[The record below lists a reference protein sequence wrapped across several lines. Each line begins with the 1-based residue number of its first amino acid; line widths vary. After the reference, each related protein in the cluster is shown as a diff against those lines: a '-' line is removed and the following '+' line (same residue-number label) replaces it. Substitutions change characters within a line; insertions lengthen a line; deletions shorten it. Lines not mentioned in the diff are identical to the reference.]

1 MKKLKGWRTLI
12 GMIVGGLAAIATI
25 VGVDVTEAD
34 QGAIIGVL
42 IAIYGIFMRFQTDTA
57 IGDDE

>member
-1 MKKLKGWRTLI
+1 MKQLKGWRTLI
-12 GMIVGGLAAIATI
+12 GMIVGGLAAIATM

-57 IGDDE
+57 ICDDE

>member
-1 MKKLKGWRTLI
+1 MKGWRTLI

-25 VGVDVTEAD
+25 AGVDVTEAD

-42 IAIYGIFMRFQTDTA
+42 IAIYGIFMRFQTDTSV
-57 IGDDE
+57 GEDE